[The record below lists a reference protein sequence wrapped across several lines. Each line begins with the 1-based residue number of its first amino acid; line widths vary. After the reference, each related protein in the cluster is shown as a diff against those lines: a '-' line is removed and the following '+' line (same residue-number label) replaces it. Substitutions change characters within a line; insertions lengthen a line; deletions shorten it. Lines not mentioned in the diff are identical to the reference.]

1 LRVSAGHTVVADW
14 AWSTELRAAI
24 TAEDS
29 DALAYGAL
37 LVNEMIRP
45 LLAEI
50 ERTVSVTLGRIR
62 IDDMVR
68 RVAVPK

>member
-1 LRVSAGHTVVADW
+1 MRGGAAGSAD
-14 AWSTELRAAI
+14 LRAAI

-29 DALAYGAL
+29 DALAYGAA
-37 LVNEMIRP
+37 LVNEIIQP
-45 LLAEI
+45 VLAEI
-50 ERTVSVTLGRIR
+50 ERTVSVTLGRIS